1 MAGTELKQSKDAP
14 LSFFS
19 FQDIIASV
27 TALMVLITLVIALE
41 PLGDEVSLRKRASP
55 APMSAEGRAEQARI
69 RLERARAAVAQARQ
83 ALQERQAT
91 PNVTADLIAR
101 MERLVAPERDGVA
114 ALEQVAS
121 AGDAE
126 LRAIEDRLL
135 VVQTETEATERD
147 IARRREA
154 EADRIMRSRVRA
166 FEGPAEPLKPLLVE
180 LRPDMIVIGTLDE
193 RRMPVELTT
202 CDGTGK
208 QAIDCLAKLLAA
220 HPRTE
225 WYGLFVVW
233 PDGLE
238 RFRDLRAAFIGRG
251 YEVGWQLWDGASGG
265 FFERPEEDL
274 PEPAPEAAPRAD
286 APDPPAPGPWPLA
299 IPASV
304 ATVARVHRRGRKG
317 GAIGTDPFGLFL
329 DALCNTLG
337 VIMLLL
343 MMILIFSK
351 DDEGRV
357 DPKVVEAKAAE
368 TERAALD
375 AESEL
380 RGLLEALA
388 KLPPSGDPALVER
401 WNALLAEED
410 RLRTRNAALQEAISA
425 LRAELE
431 ARKREL
437 EETEARKRVVDAQ
450 LIALAERPQKTP
462 DFIRLSR
469 FRPDSRD
476 PIHLGIARGQ
486 VAVIVLQGM
495 PEVLPPSRGEPLGSD
510 AEAEAA
516 VSRIVGTRKPTD
528 VRVEVAVWSDSFAE
542 YKRFERVLVERGYAI
557 NPIPVEVGTAVP
569 VGTGQGG
576 VQ

>member
-55 APMSAEGRAEQARI
+55 APMSAEGRADQARI
-69 RLERARAAVAQARQ
+69 RLERAQAAVAQARQ

-91 PNVTADLIAR
+91 PNVTADLISR

-126 LRAIEDRLL
+126 LRAVEDRLL
-135 VVQTETEATERD
+135 VVQTETESTERD

-202 CDGTGK
+202 CNGTGK

-233 PDGLE
+233 PDGLD

-251 YEVGWQLWDGASGG
+251 YEVGWQLWDRASGG
-265 FFERPEEDL
+265 FFERPEEEL
-274 PEPAPEAAPRAD
+274 PEPAPEAAPRAG
-286 APDPPAPGPWPLA
+286 APDVPAPGPWPLA

-351 DDEGRV
+351 DDDARA

-368 TERAALD
+368 TEQAALD

-388 KLPPSGDPALVER
+388 KLPPAGDPALVER
-401 WNALLAEED
+401 WDALLAEEE
-410 RLRTRNAALQEAISA
+410 RLRTRNAALQQSISA

-450 LIALAERPQKTP
+450 LLALAARPQKTP

-469 FRPDSRD
+469 FRPDMRM
-476 PIHLGIARGQ
+476 PVKLGVAFGQ
-486 VAVIVLQGM
+486 VSAIDVTPLGTEAPRQGM
-495 PEVLPPSRGEPLGSD
+495 PLASD
-510 AEAEAA
+510 ADAA
-516 VSRIVGTRKPTD
+516 AAIAKLIGQQMPAD
-528 VRVEVAVWSDSFAE
+528 VRLEIAVWADSFGE
-542 YKRFERVLVERGYAI
+542 YKRLERVLVERGYAI
-557 NPIPVEVGTAVP
+557 NPIPIQVGSRVGAVA
-569 VGTGQGG
+569 GQGG